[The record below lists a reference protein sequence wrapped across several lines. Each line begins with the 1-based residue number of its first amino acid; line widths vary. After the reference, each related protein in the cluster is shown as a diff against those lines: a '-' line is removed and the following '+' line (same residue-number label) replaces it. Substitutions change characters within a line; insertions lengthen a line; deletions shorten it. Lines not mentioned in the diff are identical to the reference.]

1 MTVANQLT
9 ILRMAFVPVFV
20 LLVVYKYFGGALA
33 TFLLAGATDVLD
45 GVIARKYGQQTPLG
59 TFLDPIADK
68 LLLISSFVLLSL
80 NTLELTLQLPLWL
93 TITVIGRDI
102 LLIVS
107 VVVINLTK
115 GRKLF
120 PPSILGKATTAFQL
134 MTVFVVLV
142 INYLNLEIPIV
153 IILFYATFGFTLS
166 SGLHYL
172 VRGMKIFEYNHDEV

>member
-33 TFLLAGATDVLD
+33 IFILAGVTDVLD

-59 TFLDPIADK
+59 TFLDPVADK

-107 VVVINLTK
+107 VVVINLTM

-120 PPSILGKATTAFQL
+120 PPSVLGKATTAFQL
-134 MTVFVVLV
+134 ITVFVVLV
-142 INYLNLEIPIV
+142 INYLNLEISIV
-153 IILFYATFGFTLS
+153 IFLFYATFGFTLS